1 MFAGVGLAL
10 VSLPPSD
17 DAAHGSSRIAENRP
31 TVRSRPSLTA
41 EAWIAIAGSRWP
53 RCVSIAMSA
62 VRAGSRGSMTPRR
75 DRCGRLEW
83 ANQRRKRAS
92 WSGGRLATASSISST
107 FMWRGIAQAALRR
120 AYRDR
125 GCVGTGAFGC
135 RYHALFSPSAAL
147 VETEAIGISRRQWST
162 TDEFDLT
169 RPYLLSDIG
178 SRGNERLLKH
188 CTPAASACV
197 DGVTGTEKHFAAMKL
212 DTRVMQLLLSRLRI
226 KRKHLD
232 RRRSNTLFRCRV
244 CLSSCPAN
252 QSPRAVGARIS
263 CAR

>member
-1 MFAGVGLAL
+1 VI
-10 VSLPPSD
+10 
-17 DAAHGSSRIAENRP
+17 DAAASNA
-31 TVRSRPSLTA
+31 
-41 EAWIAIAGSRWP
+41 
-53 RCVSIAMSA
+53 
-62 VRAGSRGSMTPRR
+62 
-75 DRCGRLEW
+75 